1 MKFNFTIDSVKILD
15 RALTQEEIR
24 QEFERGLGR
33 LNITLAQEIGIP
45 LDNSLVLNMHF
56 NSNSRKFPSGK
67 FLLFCNFNYRTSSN
81 RTYDSSLNNNDGT
94 CYGVTGQVCNWTSG
108 KFGSGIQFDGT
119 DDVEVIAW

>member
-56 NSNSRKFPSGK
+56 NSNS
-67 FLLFCNFNYRTSSN
+67 SN

-108 KFGSGIQFDGT
+108 KFGNALQFDGS
-119 DDVEVIAW
+119 DDVVVIAW